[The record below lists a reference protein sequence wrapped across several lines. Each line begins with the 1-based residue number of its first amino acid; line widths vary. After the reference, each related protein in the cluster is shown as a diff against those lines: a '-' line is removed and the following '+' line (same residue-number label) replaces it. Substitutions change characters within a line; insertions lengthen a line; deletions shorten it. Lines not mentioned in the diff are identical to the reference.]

1 MVLIY
6 EWGSPSC
13 SPSIY
18 KPELK
23 QFTYSTFNMARW
35 HDLPLNGAGVSSP
48 PSGLPEEERSFFGAL
63 GVKSG
68 VISPIFICDRF
79 WGFIG
84 FFDLDEWIRSPDEV
98 EALRITANLL
108 GAALGYR

>member
-1 MVLIY
+1 MTY
-6 EWGSPSC
+6 EWGCPAYHSC
-13 SPSIY
+13 LY

-23 QFTYSTFNMARW
+23 QFTYPALGLSRWQELLMRGEVISSTLSA
-35 HDLPLNGAGVSSP
+35 
-48 PSGLPEEERSFFGAL
+48 LPENEKKIFGLL

-68 VISPIFICDRF
+68 VVLPIFIRDRF

-84 FFDLDEWIRSPDEV
+84 FFDLTERIRSPDEV

-108 GAALGYR
+108 GAAMGYR